1 MPHPIETPTKGG
13 KKEKE
18 KDVKKKEKN
27 DALQKKPMK
36 IIKHDNSGLSLISRR
51 LW

>member
-1 MPHPIETPTKGG
+1 MPHPIETPKKKGG
-13 KKEKE
+13 GKEEDGKKR
-18 KDVKKKEKN
+18 EKN
-27 DALQKKPMK
+27 ALQKKPMK